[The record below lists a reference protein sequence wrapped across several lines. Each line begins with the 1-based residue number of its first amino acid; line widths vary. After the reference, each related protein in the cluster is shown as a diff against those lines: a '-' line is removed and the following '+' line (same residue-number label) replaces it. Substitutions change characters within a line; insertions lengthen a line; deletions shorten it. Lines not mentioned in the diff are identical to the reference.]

1 MLIARFPDSIA
12 ARSITTLLRLELLA
26 FYRRFINRFYNSNIN
41 NNNNNNNIGKIRL
54 QMF

>member
-26 FYRRFINRFYNSNIN
+26 FYRRFINRFNNN